1 MFLKGAPIPNEMS
14 INVARNQKD
23 QGGDIY
29 AIVPLNIEYFIESL
43 QS

>member
-29 AIVPLNIEYFIESL
+29 R
-43 QS
+43 QSPVTTTDIKTSK